1 MDAFVA
7 AAVAVACG
15 DADGKSDPGSV
26 AAELGP
32 SGVMATLAA
41 EFFESR

>member
-1 MDAFVA
+1 MA

-15 DADGKSDPGSV
+15 DTEGKSDPSSV

-41 EFFESR
+41 EFFEAR